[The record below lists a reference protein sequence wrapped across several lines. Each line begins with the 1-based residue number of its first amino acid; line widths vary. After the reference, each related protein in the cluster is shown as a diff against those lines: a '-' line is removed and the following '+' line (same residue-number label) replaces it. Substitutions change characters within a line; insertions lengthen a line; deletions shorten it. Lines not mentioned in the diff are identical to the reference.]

1 VQSTQDNAVRNVVPL
16 TQLQPG
22 LPDAAHGV
30 YDTVVANILAT
41 PLKLL
46 APLLAGHVAPG
57 GWLVMAGILE
67 RQADELTAAYAPWLD
82 VRVADREDGWILMT
96 AQRPALP
103 AVHGGPSAALA

>member
-1 VQSTQDNAVRNVVPL
+1 VRNGVPL

-22 LPDAAHGV
+22 LPDAAHGF
-30 YDTVVANILAT
+30 YDTVLANILAT

-96 AQRPALP
+96 AQRPA
-103 AVHGGPSAALA
+103 AAQA